1 MLISLA
7 KNLTQSCH
15 FMIKRKEGKEG
26 LYFIEIN
33 GQYSHQPY
41 LVEVVNW
48 AFPLYTSHMLG
59 LFPFTSFLL
68 MDFYYV
74 YKNLYVFN

>member
-1 MLISLA
+1 
-7 KNLTQSCH
+7 
-15 FMIKRKEGKEG
+15 MIKRKEGKG

-33 GQYSHQPY
+33 GQYSNQPY
-41 LVEVVNW
+41 LVEVVDC

-68 MDFYYV
+68 MDFYYI

>member
-1 MLISLA
+1 
-7 KNLTQSCH
+7 
-15 FMIKRKEGKEG
+15 MIKRKEGKEG

-33 GQYSHQPY
+33 GQYSNQLY

-59 LFPFTSFLL
+59 FFPFTSFLL
-68 MDFYYV
+68 MDFFTYIKTYMYLIEV
-74 YKNLYVFN
+74 VAAFQGHVHLV